1 MDQGLSITQVYA
13 REKPLLHGMYVC
25 ATVLTF
31 EEAGTP
37 FLLCFTHPAYVR
49 RSCRWLCRRRE
60 WNAGFTTPARLAL
73 LTACLDSELIDG
85 LASVVNSQLP
95 YFHRCMYVQYIHTSC
110 MYVLWNVSVMSR
122 YKRLF
127 TTIPSASL
135 IQPMLRVEAKKTT
148 TGPGR
153 SKPFEPNGCRTAWN
167 LSL

>member
-37 FLLCFTHPAYVR
+37 FLLCFTHPACVR
-49 RSCRWLCRRRE
+49 RSCRWLCRRRG

-95 YFHRCMYVQYIHTSC
+95 YFHRCMYVHTYIPLVRAMECIRNFS
-110 MYVLWNVSVMSR
+110 LQ
-122 YKRLF
+122 
-127 TTIPSASL
+127 TTLHYDTLCQSDSTDASG
-135 IQPMLRVEAKKTT
+135 RGEETT